1 MKRWTITVLDNVEL
15 EIVFE
20 YEAPVPAT
28 HLDPP
33 EGGYV
38 VVTDIIHKGDSLL
51 ELVSEQ
57 DVEDL
62 ETKVYDEYTEYIH
75 EPPEY

>member
-1 MKRWTITVLDNVEL
+1 MKWTITVLNNVEL
-15 EIVFE
+15 DIVFE

-33 EGGYV
+33 SGGYA

-51 ELVSEQ
+51 ALVSESDIQ
-57 DVEDL
+57 DL
-62 ETKVYDEYTEYIH
+62 ETKVYDEYTEHIH